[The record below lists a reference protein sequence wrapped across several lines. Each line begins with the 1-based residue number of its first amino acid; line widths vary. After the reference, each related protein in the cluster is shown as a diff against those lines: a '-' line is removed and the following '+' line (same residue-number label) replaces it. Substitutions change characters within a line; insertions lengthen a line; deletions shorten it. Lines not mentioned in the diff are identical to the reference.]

1 MTIKPWGSRDRYYS
15 EPEQWNPKKKPKTK
29 DWDDEELFPP
39 QPDAETVRKHWE
51 SLLKAIDPNA
61 EERVTRTFRTWNL
74 IVRDQLR
81 NETGFRLTHGEQQVN
96 VPVRIVPGIP
106 APLMTPLWDAREEGV
121 LLLHRNLIEKAT
133 QGVGF
138 VRMEFSLVTNFLHKK
153 RAIPHLEPE
162 FLLDI
167 ENVHGFLKTLDD
179 ELKKIDLLSKIL
191 KIEEDILGAYFFK
204 KRQVQI
210 YWLAIGIVA
219 LMLDVEIEALTVVVL
234 AHELAHAYT
243 HLGRDIDGRQ
253 WETETFAQT
262 DIHIV
267 EGLAQYYTQS
277 VCKKLAA
284 RFPSALESFKTLL
297 KQQSAP
303 YQCFQD
309 WIEDRKADPG
319 EFVRQCMIQT
329 RTKPFTNYD
338 AFPGKPQ
345 QEASVTGKQAK

>member
-1 MTIKPWGSRDRYYS
+1 MTIKPWGAADRYYS
-15 EPEQWNPKKKPKTK
+15 EPEQWKPKKKPKAQ
-29 DWDDEELFPP
+29 DWDDELFPP
-39 QPDAETVRKHWE
+39 QPDAEAVRKHWE

-61 EERVTRTFRTWNL
+61 EERVRRTFKTWNL

-81 NETGFRLTHGEQQVN
+81 NETGFRLTHGDQQVN
-96 VPVRIVPGIP
+96 VPVQIVPGIP
-106 APLMTPLWDAREEGV
+106 DPLLAHLWDAREEGF

-138 VRMEFSLVTNFLHKK
+138 VGMEFSRVTNFLRKQKVIHHI
-153 RAIPHLEPE
+153 APE
-162 FLLDI
+162 FLREI
-167 ENVHGFLKTLDD
+167 GSVHGFLWMLDA

-191 KIEEDILGAYFFK
+191 NIEEDILGAYFFR
-204 KRQVQI
+204 KRQVHI

-253 WETETFAQT
+253 WDTETFAQT

-284 RFPSALESFKTLL
+284 RFPSALESFETLL
-297 KQQSAP
+297 KQQSTP
-303 YQCFQD
+303 YTCFGG
-309 WIEDRKADPG
+309 WIEGRTDPG
-319 EFVRQCMIQT
+319 EFVRQCTIQT
-329 RTKPFTNYD
+329 RTKPFTDYD
-338 AFPGKPQ
+338 AFPGKSQ
-345 QEASVTGKQAK
+345 QEASAKGKPAK